1 MLERKYNNIDFK
13 IELTSYIDNKQ
24 NIWFKGKD
32 IAKILGYSDT
42 RNAIITHVSEENN
55 ILYITSPN
63 GVERVLQPPPPSSV
77 KGGFTTPSS
86 NLQHPFYIP

>member
-1 MLERKYNNIDFK
+1 MVYMLERKYNNIDFK

-63 GVERVLQPPPPSSV
+63 GVERVLQPPPP
-77 KGGFTTPSS
+77 P
-86 NLQHPFYIP
+86 PP